1 MKEEIKSLIRYRL
14 EQAEDSIKEA
24 RLLQKEGMSL
34 RSVMNRLYYA
44 MFYSLL
50 ALLQKKGIGTS
61 KHIGAISLFDR
72 EFIKNGVFDKELSR
86 RLHRAFELRQK
97 GDYLEQTEISEQ
109 DIAEMFPKAVDFVD
123 TVKNYLLNA
132 RK

>member
-1 MKEEIKSLIRYRL
+1 MKEEIQSLIRYRL

-72 EFIKNGVFDKELSR
+72 EFIKNGVLDKELSR

-109 DIAEMFPKAVDFVD
+109 DIAEMFPKAVDFVN
-123 TVKNYLLNA
+123 TVKNYLLNV
-132 RK
+132 KK

>member
-123 TVKNYLLNA
+123 TVKNYLLNV

>member
-1 MKEEIKSLIRYRL
+1 MKEEIQSLIRCRL

-50 ALLQKKGIGTS
+50 ALLQQKGIGTS

-97 GDYLEQTEISEQ
+97 GDYLEQAEISEQ
-109 DIAEMFPKAVDFVD
+109 DIAEMFPKAVDFVN
-123 TVKNYLLNA
+123 TVKNYLLNV
-132 RK
+132 KK